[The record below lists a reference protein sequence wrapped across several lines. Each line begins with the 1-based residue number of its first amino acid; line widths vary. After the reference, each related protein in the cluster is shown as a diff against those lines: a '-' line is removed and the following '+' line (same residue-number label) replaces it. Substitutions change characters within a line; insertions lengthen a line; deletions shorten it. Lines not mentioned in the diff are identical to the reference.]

1 MRLRS
6 WRSFARFFDD
16 SKGLLAWTVVLS
28 VGQALA
34 FLPLAYLVKRVFDTL
49 IPHQRTGALIVS
61 GLLILL
67 LYLASAG
74 LGLLTR
80 YLVLR
85 TTTAGILRLRIR
97 LIERVFSL
105 PRAYFDRS
113 EAGIL
118 HSTIVQDSERLNQ
131 LSTTL
136 LGDLAPALI
145 ISAGLIS
152 VLLALNALLF
162 LVLAAVIPILI
173 VFGRW
178 LGQRV
183 RSTTRTFYDAFDIFS
198 KETQTAIRGITLT
211 KVEGAEQP
219 ELERRSA
226 QLTDFAE
233 AARRAS
239 WFQSAYTIVQQS
251 VAASAG
257 AVVLVVGGVAVAH
270 GSMSLGSLISFY
282 ALVALLLRQV
292 YPILASLPRITA
304 GEEAMPRLDQILAAD
319 EDEPYRGTR
328 KLAFEGA
335 LSIEAVD
342 FSYGDEPLLQGVSLE
357 VERGERA
364 AIIGPNGAGKTTLMS
379 LVLGLYRPQ
388 DGRLL
393 ADGVSYDELDIRA
406 LRRSMGVVLQEA
418 IIFPG
423 TILDNIKYGN
433 PDASDEEVAIAAEWA
448 TAAEFIERLPRGYAT
463 QVGDDGELLSGGQR
477 QRIAL
482 ARALMARPSLLI
494 LDEPTT
500 HLDDAA
506 IAQLMTNLVTLP
518 GSPSVLLISHDL
530 EVAREA
536 DVVYRLRDGQ
546 IADLDGASL
555 SEAP

>member
-1 MRLRS
+1 MSLRT

-28 VGQALA
+28 VGQAVA

-49 IPHQRTGALIVS
+49 IPQQRTGALIVS
-61 GLLILL
+61 GLLILS
-67 LYLASAG
+67 LYLLSAG
-74 LGLLTR
+74 LSLLTR

-85 TTTAGILRLRIR
+85 TTKAGILRLRVR

-145 ISAGLIS
+145 ITVGLVS

-162 LVLAAVIPILI
+162 AVLAAVVPILI

-178 LGQRV
+178 LGGRV
-183 RSTTRTFYDAFDIFS
+183 RTTTRKWYEDFDVFS
-198 KETQTAIRGITLT
+198 KETQIAIRSITLT

-226 QLTDFAE
+226 QLRDFAE
-233 AARRAS
+233 SGQRAS
-239 WFQSAYTIVQQS
+239 WYQSAYTIVQQS

-292 YPILASLPRITA
+292 YPILGSLPRITA
-304 GEEAMPRLDQILAAD
+304 GEEAISRLDQILAA
-319 EDEPYRGTR
+319 EEEEPYRGTR
-328 KLAFEGA
+328 KLDFQGS
-335 LSIEAVD
+335 LSIEALD
-342 FSYGDEPLLQGVSLE
+342 FGYGGEPLLQGVSLE

-379 LVLGLYRPQ
+379 LILGLYRPQ
-388 DGRLL
+388 GGRLL
-393 ADGVSYDELDIRA
+393 ADGVPYDELDIRA

-448 TAAEFIERLPRGYAT
+448 TAAEFIERFPLGYAT

-500 HLDDAA
+500 HLDDAS
-506 IAQLMTNLVTLP
+506 IAQLLTNLLALP
-518 GSPSVLLISHDL
+518 GSPSVLLISHDM

-536 DVVYRLRDGQ
+536 DVIYRLRDGQ
-546 IADLDGASL
+546 IADVDGASL
-555 SEAP
+555 DRVG